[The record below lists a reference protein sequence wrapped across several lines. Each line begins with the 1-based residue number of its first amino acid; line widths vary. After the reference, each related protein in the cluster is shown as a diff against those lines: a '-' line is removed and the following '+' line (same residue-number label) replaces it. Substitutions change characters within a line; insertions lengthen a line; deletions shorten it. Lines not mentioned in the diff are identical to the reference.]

1 MLVKALK
8 EIGVGETKIFDK
20 ASVDRAEQE
29 LKRQYLSHGLY
40 GVKITTTVTPIE
52 RNRVNV
58 MFNVDEGDV
67 AKIKGINIVGNKAFS
82 DKELRELLQL
92 NTSGW
97 FTWYSKADQYSKQ
110 KLTGDLE
117 VIKSW
122 YLNRGY
128 LEANVESTQVAITPD
143 KKDIYLTINI
153 TEGEKYTVSGVK
165 LEGETFGR
173 EEELKQLILLRAGP
187 DLFGRAAG
195 SLEQAHL
202 RPPGQLRLRLR
213 QRQRQPGNQ
222 PREAR
227 SRLHLLRRSGQA
239 RLRAPHDIS
248 GNTITRD
255 EVIRRE
261 FRQFESS
268 WYDPTTASSCRAT
281 ASTASATS
289 RT

>member
-1 MLVKALK
+1 
-8 EIGVGETKIFDK
+8 
-20 ASVDRAEQE
+20 

-52 RNRVNV
+52 RNRVTI

-82 DKELRELLQL
+82 DKQLREMLQL

-117 VIKSW
+117 AHQVLVPEPRLPRSQ
-122 YLNRGY
+122 
-128 LEANVESTQVAITPD
+128 VESTQVAITPD

-165 LEGETFGR
+165 LEGEMFGR
-173 EEELKQLILLRAGP
+173 EEELKQLILLRPARP
-187 DLFGRAAG
+187 IRANCRKPRTSA
-195 SLEQAHL
+195 SPSAWE
-202 RPPGQLRLRLR
+202 LRLRLR
-213 QRQRQPGNQ
+213 QRHRQPGNQ

-227 SRLHLLRRSGQA
+227 SRLHLPGRSGQA
-239 RLRAPHDIS
+239 RLRAPHDHL
-248 GNTITRD
+248 GQHDHPR
-255 EVIRRE
+255 
-261 FRQFESS
+261 
-268 WYDPTTASSCRAT
+268 
-281 ASTASATS
+281 
-289 RT
+289 